1 MITLKSKERL
11 IPLGFDLKANPTF
24 RDETRICSS
33 LEDIFL

>member
-24 RDETRICSS
+24 N
-33 LEDIFL
+33 LERASAVP